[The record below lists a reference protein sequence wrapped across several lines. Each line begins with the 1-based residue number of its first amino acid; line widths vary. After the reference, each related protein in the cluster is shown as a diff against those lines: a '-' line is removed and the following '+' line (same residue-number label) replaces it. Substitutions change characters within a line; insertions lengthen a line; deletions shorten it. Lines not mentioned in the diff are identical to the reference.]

1 MNTQEYF
8 DHVLKLKQEMTMNEF
23 CYLPDTQLLKPF
35 LSEIWAL
42 EYEEEPNYNKLKLML
57 VKILLG
63 KGVVPNPV
71 IEGSN
76 QNDFDEIEE
85 LKVFDEMQNGVS
97 NEPEE
102 EKSQNIEATGN
113 IFNQLYS
120 VFKKFD
126 PQD

>member
-71 IEGSN
+71 IEGGN

-85 LKVFDEMQNGVS
+85 LIVNDEMQNGVS

-102 EKSQNIEATGN
+102 EKSQKIEAPGN

-120 VFKKFD
+120 VFKKCD

>member
-71 IEGSN
+71 IEGGN

-85 LKVFDEMQNGVS
+85 LIVNDEMQNGVS
-97 NEPEE
+97 NQPEE
-102 EKSQNIEATGN
+102 EKSQNIEAPGN